1 MTTLSN
7 IVFILSVAFAAFA
20 ILQLAQNAKLKKEN
34 KSFQNIFQHTND
46 ALLLIDII
54 DGKILYCNLGAQEML
69 GYRLD
74 ELLTKTIFDI
84 HSREQLGRSSEVIAT
99 VFEQK
104 GLIYTDL
111 PFISASGEKI
121 DVECSAKVED
131 FAGKVVIFI
140 SARDIR
146 ERLRMQEQ
154 IKKQSDIIE
163 QKNKDLIDSINYAR
177 NIQQAILPSMSSMM
191 QAFPEMFVLYTPKDI
206 VSGDFYW
213 YNSGNAA
220 KTSDFA
226 TEGTHLDAFAVV
238 DCTGHGVPGAFMS
251 LVGYTLLNQTIS
263 MPGVNSPAQV
273 LSYMS
278 SGLLTTLNKKQEEI
292 AINDGM
298 DMSVCIWDKG
308 KNTLQYSG
316 ANNPLY
322 LVRKNINNA
331 ALQNLK
337 MRPHGNDMI
346 ELLPDKQPIGYQ
358 EGKMET
364 PFAMQTIQLQKGDL
378 VYIAS
383 DGYHDQFGGEK
394 NKKFTSRAFR
404 DLLVS
409 LNGKSVEQQ
418 KIILDG
424 TIETWKA
431 NYAQTDDICVM
442 GVKIS

>member
-298 DMSVCIWDKG
+298 DMSVCVYNRQTMK
-308 KNTLQYSG
+308 LRYAG
-316 ANNPLY
+316 ANHVMYHIRNSTITSY
-322 LVRKNINNA
+322 N
-331 ALQNLK
+331 
-337 MRPHGNDMI
+337 G
-346 ELLPDKQPIGYQ
+346 DKQAIGLQSVDTYKPYTNHEIQ
-358 EGKMET
+358 ME
-364 PFAMQTIQLQKGDL
+364 KGD
-378 VYIAS
+378 VIYMFS
-383 DGYHDQFGGEK
+383 DGFEDQFGGEK
-394 NKKFTSRAFR
+394 GKKYKSSRFR
-404 DLLVS
+404 EFLQS
-409 LNGKSVEQQ
+409 IHANEMPKQ
-418 KIILDG
+418 KILLEKEFSEWKGKHEQLDDVLVIG
-424 TIETWKA
+424 IRF
-431 NYAQTDDICVM
+431 
-442 GVKIS
+442 